1 MNDFESDELVVGTR
15 AAYDE
20 EEGGVAAVHDLG
32 VPVFE
37 EVAHARAP
45 GEDELGD
52 VFYDFGFVFWGE
64 GCEPFCEALSRYQYA
79 ELVGMLRVLHTTL
92 PCLESRIR

>member
-15 AAYDE
+15 AADDE
-20 EEGGVAAVHDLG
+20 EEGGVTPVHDLG

-45 GEDELGD
+45 SEDELGD

-64 GCEPFCEALSRYQYA
+64 GCEPFCEALSRSSVCCACRYFEGCYIRLCPA
-79 ELVGMLRVLHTTL
+79 
-92 PCLESRIR
+92 SRAG